1 MDPVRLCVN
10 DKLQVSTC
18 DDPLACSYAGQQTSQ
33 RWRLETDGLQAV
45 ESQLPINTKN
55 KHRTTSRVMLC
66 GQGPRTST
74 KMEGLLLSWRWAGP
88 CRPLV
93 NMATT
98 KHVDMLNNFSPPP
111 PTTPTSLPLFH
122 TTQPA
127 AGQAHGLLAGH
138 STTTRSVASCFALP
152 QSAAF
157 VSSVAHPAPQ
167 SVPLS
172 TGEGFPLRS
181 RLLTVFL
188 RCRTSPEC
196 LARQLLAMG
205 R

>member
-1 MDPVRLCVN
+1 MGCR
-10 DKLQVSTC
+10 
-18 DDPLACSYAGQQTSQ
+18 
-33 RWRLETDGLQAV
+33 RWRASCQLIQKTNTEPQAV
-45 ESQLPINTKN
+45 
-55 KHRTTSRVMLC
+55 LC

-88 CRPLV
+88 CGPLV

-98 KHVDMLNNFSPPP
+98 KHIDMLNNFSPPP

-138 STTTRSVASCFALP
+138 STTTRGVASCFALLE
-152 QSAAF
+152 SAAF
-157 VSSVAHPAPQ
+157 VSSVAHPSPQ

-172 TGEGFPLRS
+172 SGEGLSLRS

-188 RCRTSPEC
+188 RSRTSPEC